1 MADNRVR
8 PYEAEPVIRIGTRL
22 GRGLRRA
29 ILRAGPGV
37 ILSILLLSLMVVAAI
52 GAPLLAPHDPTAGD
66 VTRRLMPPF
75 WLEGGDLEYPLGT
88 DQIGRDVFSR
98 VIYGSRIS
106 LTVGVTAVL
115 ISGALGTFLGL
126 VSGYRGGLV
135 DAVIMRIADIQ
146 LAFPFILL
154 AISVVAVIG
163 SGLLNVVVVLGVA
176 GWVSY
181 GRVVRGQVLSVKEKE
196 FVEAA
201 RALGAGTARILFV
214 HILPNVFTPV
224 IVLATFSAASY
235 MVTEAALT
243 FLGLGVPPSIPSWG
257 NMLTDARDYVRT
269 AWWMPVFPGAA
280 LALTVLA
287 TNLLGDW
294 LRDYLDPHLRK
305 LM

>member
-1 MADNRVR
+1 MTGDRVR
-8 PYEAEPVIRIGTRL
+8 GQEPELAIRVVARP
-22 GRGLRRA
+22 GRGLGRMV
-29 ILRAGPGV
+29 LRAGPGV
-37 ILSILLLSLMVVAAI
+37 IFSIIFLGLAVVAAV
-52 GAPLLAPHDPTAGD
+52 GAPFLAPHDPTAGD
-66 VTRRLMPPF
+66 VTRRVMPPF
-75 WLEGGDLEYPLGT
+75 WLEGGDPAYPLGT
-88 DQIGRDVFSR
+88 DQIGRDVLSR

-106 LTVGVTAVL
+106 LTVGVTAVV
-115 ISGALGTFLGL
+115 ISGTLGTLLGL
-126 VSGYRGGLV
+126 IAGYRGGLV

-163 SGLLNVVVVLGVA
+163 SGLVNVVAVLGVA

-181 GRVVRGQVLSVKEKE
+181 GRVVRGQVLAVKEKE

-201 RALGAGTARILFV
+201 RALGASTGRILFI
-214 HILPNVFTPV
+214 HILPNVLTPV
-224 IVLATFSAASY
+224 VVLATFSAASY

-269 AWWMPVFPGAA
+269 AWWMSFFPGAA

-287 TNLLGDW
+287 INLLGDW
-294 LRDYLDPHLRK
+294 LRDYLDPHLRN

>member
-1 MADNRVR
+1 MAGDRVR
-8 PYEAEPVIRIGTRL
+8 PYEAEGVIRIAARP
-22 GRGLRRA
+22 GRGVRRA

-37 ILSILLLSLMVVAAI
+37 LFSVVFLSLMAAAAV
-52 GAPLLAPHDPTAGD
+52 GAPLIAPHDPTAGD
-66 VTRRLMPPF
+66 VTRRVLPPF
-75 WLEGGDLEYPLGT
+75 WLEGGDPTHPLGT
-88 DQIGRDVFSR
+88 DQIGRDILSR

-115 ISGALGTFLGL
+115 ISGSLGTLLGL
-126 VSGYRGGLV
+126 IAGYRGGLL
-135 DAVIMRIADIQ
+135 DAVIMRVADIQ

-163 SGLLNVVVVLGVA
+163 SGLVNVVVVLGVA

-201 RALGAGTARILFV
+201 RAVGASTARILFV
-214 HILPNVFTPV
+214 HILPNVVTPV

-269 AWWMPVFPGAA
+269 AWWMSVFPGAA

-287 TNLLGDW
+287 INLLGDW
-294 LRDYLDPHLRK
+294 LRDYLDPHLRN

>member
-1 MADNRVR
+1 MTGDRVEAAVLIRAPAR
-8 PYEAEPVIRIGTRL
+8 PGV
-22 GRGLRRA
+22 RRA
-29 ILRAGPGV
+29 LPRAGPAVLFGAV
-37 ILSILLLSLMVVAAI
+37 FLSLAVLAAALAPVV
-52 GAPLLAPHDPTAGD
+52 APHDPTEGD
-66 VTRRLMPPF
+66 VTRRVMPPF
-75 WLEGGDLEYPLGT
+75 WLEGGDPAYPLGT
-88 DQIGRDVFSR
+88 DQIGRDVLSR

-115 ISGALGTFLGL
+115 ISGTLGTVLGL
-126 VSGYRGGLV
+126 ISGYRGGLV
-135 DAVIMRIADIQ
+135 DAIIMRVADIQ

-154 AISVVAVIG
+154 AISIVAVIG
-163 SGLLNVVVVLGVA
+163 SGLLNVIIVLGVA
-176 GWVSY
+176 GWVTY

-214 HILPNVFTPV
+214 HILPNVLTPV

-269 AWWMPVFPGAA
+269 AWWMSVFPGAA
-280 LALTVLA
+280 LALTVLSI
-287 TNLLGDW
+287 NLLGDW
-294 LRDYLDPHLRK
+294 LRDYLDPRLRN

>member
-1 MADNRVR
+1 MTGDRVEAAVLIRAPAR
-8 PYEAEPVIRIGTRL
+8 PGVRRA
-22 GRGLRRA
+22 LRRA
-29 ILRAGPGV
+29 GPAVLFGAV
-37 ILSILLLSLMVVAAI
+37 FLSLAVLAAALAPVV
-52 GAPLLAPHDPTAGD
+52 APHDPTEGD
-66 VTRRLMPPF
+66 VTRRVMPPF
-75 WLEGGDLEYPLGT
+75 WLEGGDPAYPLGT
-88 DQIGRDVFSR
+88 DQIGRDVLSR

-115 ISGALGTFLGL
+115 ISGTLGTVLGL
-126 VSGYRGGLV
+126 ISGYRGGLV
-135 DAVIMRIADIQ
+135 DAIIMRVADIQ

-154 AISVVAVIG
+154 AISIVAVIG
-163 SGLLNVVVVLGVA
+163 SGLLNVIIVLGVA
-176 GWVSY
+176 GWVTY

-214 HILPNVFTPV
+214 HILPNVLTPV

-269 AWWMPVFPGAA
+269 AWWMSVFPGAA
-280 LALTVLA
+280 LALTVLSI
-287 TNLLGDW
+287 NLLGDW
-294 LRDYLDPHLRK
+294 LRDYLDPRLRN